1 MTIRTPTCGRRCCP
15 IFVLMSWT
23 PRMTSERPFRTVG
36 EFKPSFRSGFGLVLD
51 VVLGTG
57 FDKFWEGENHGLG
70 LTPPGFRWFS
80 PVLELSRRT
89 AEFEFSIGRTACHRI
104 TEISCND
111 RCGAS
116 TNGAPTSNLGPPAC
130 SSRLTCHKIQSSCGF

>member
-1 MTIRTPTCGRRCCP
+1 MLYREGKMA
-15 IFVLMSWT
+15 L
-23 PRMTSERPFRTVG
+23 G
-36 EFKPSFRSGFGLVLD
+36 KFKPSFRSGFGLVLD

-57 FDKFWEGENHGLG
+57 FDKFWEGENHGFG
-70 LTPPGFRWFS
+70 LTPPDFRWFS

-89 AEFEFSIGRTACHRI
+89 AEFQFSIGRAACHRI

-116 TNGAPTSNLGPPAC
+116 TNGAPTSSLGPPAC
-130 SSRLTCHKIQSSCGF
+130 SSRLTCHKFQRSCGILALTLKVRLRGCENQVENLRGNH